1 MSGRA
6 DREAAY
12 VQRLIRPGDVGA
24 PARRTIL
31 ALAFLAGLLLVP
43 ARSTRAG
50 DIPAGKSPAV
60 DAPVL
65 VLDAPHPDILIDRLL
80 DPRIQ
85 QSLNLIP
92 QYRKFREGPQFR
104 QVQAVVYLIAGK
116 LGTTWDRG
124 LRDLT
129 GGGIAA
135 RVAINAGQAPRL
147 ELVVTPKDPKLLEKF
162 LAVFVDLARQD
173 ARTKKAPDPVR
184 TADHRGKPMYFLGE
198 KEKEIGYAV
207 VNGRLAVAS
216 SKAGLES
223 LVDRVEKSG
232 ASAVAGASS
241 SNPDAGAPVVLHGHL
256 DLARLRKLNPKK
268 FTLPARPDTGV
279 VLFFGSWYEA
289 LKQAA
294 AVDATVRW
302 SGTELAADI
311 DLPLAGGDRPASIK
325 GYLPGQGEG
334 PAPSLCPPGTIA
346 SLSLWRD
353 WATIWEAR
361 ADLFAPETV
370 QGFAQF
376 DTLAGQFFGARE
388 FGPDV
393 LGAFDPHWRLVV
405 AQQDFAAMKPA
416 PDTKLP
422 AFAVVAELNGSQ
434 ESFADRLK
442 VAFQAII
449 GISNVDAAQK
459 RAAALE
465 LGSENVDGIAM
476 TTTKFILS
484 TKSSS
489 PDEPGAQRYN
499 YSPSIAHVGR
509 YFILSS
515 SAGLARSLIHQMK
528 ADSTSGKTPQK
539 PEPATFTMT
548 ADGPELARL
557 LAKNRDR
564 MIMQTMLSRGETKE
578 DAGRRVDLNLA
589 LLRYLGH
596 GRLVIQ
602 DLASRTRVQLKLKLS
617 HGSDQPDPAQPTP

>member
-6 DREAAY
+6 DREEAY
-12 VQRLIRPGDVGA
+12 VERPIRPVEIAA
-24 PARRTIL
+24 PARRSIV
-31 ALAFLAGLLLVP
+31 AVAVLAGLLWVP
-43 ARSTRAG
+43 LRSTRAG
-50 DIPAGKSPAV
+50 DVPASKAPAG
-60 DAPVL
+60 DAPIL
-65 VLDAPHPDILIDRLL
+65 VLEAPHPDILIDRLT

-85 QSLNLIP
+85 QSLNLVP

-104 QVQAVVYLIAGK
+104 QVQAVANLIAGK

-135 RVAINAGQAPRL
+135 RVSIDAGRPPRL
-147 ELVVTPKDPKLLEKF
+147 EAVVTPRDPKLLEKF

-173 ARTKKAPDPVR
+173 ARNKKAPDPVR
-184 TADHRGKPMYFLGE
+184 TADHRGKTLYFLGA
-198 KEKEIGYAV
+198 KDQEIGYAV
-207 VNGRLAVAS
+207 VAGRLAVAN

-241 SNPDAGAPVVLHGHL
+241 SPDADADAGAPVVLRGHL
-256 DLARLRKLNPKK
+256 DLARLRKLDPKK
-268 FTLPARPDTGV
+268 FKLPARPGTGV
-279 VLFFGSWYEA
+279 MLFLGSWYEA

-302 SGTELAADI
+302 SGAELAADV
-311 DLPLAGGDRPASIK
+311 DLSLAAADRPAAIK
-325 GYLPGQGEG
+325 GFLPGQGEG
-334 PAPSLCPPGTIA
+334 PAPPLHPPGTIA

-361 ADLFAPETV
+361 ADLLPPETV
-370 QGFAQF
+370 QGLAQF

-393 LGAFDPHWRLVV
+393 LGAFAPHWRLVI
-405 AQQDFAAMKPA
+405 AQQDYAALKPS

-422 AFAVVAELNGSQ
+422 AFAVVAELDGSRDD
-434 ESFADRLK
+434 FADRLK

-465 LGSENVDGIAM
+465 LGSENVDGITM

-484 TKSSS
+484 TKATS

-515 SAGLARSLIHQMK
+515 SAGLARSLIRELK
-528 ADSTSGKTPQK
+528 ADSAAGGEPRKS
-539 PEPATFTMT
+539 EPATFTVT

-557 LAKNRDR
+557 FEKNRDR

-602 DLASRTRVQLKLKLS
+602 DLPGRSRARLRLDLS
-617 HGSDQPDPAQPTP
+617 R

>member
-6 DREAAY
+6 DREEAY
-12 VQRLIRPGDVGA
+12 VERLIPPA
-24 PARRTIL
+24 AIAAAARRSIV
-31 ALAFLAGLLLVP
+31 AVAVLAGLVLVP
-43 ARSTRAG
+43 VRSTPAG
-50 DIPAGKSPAV
+50 DVPAAKAPAG
-60 DAPVL
+60 DAPIL
-65 VLDAPHPDILIDRLL
+65 VLEAPHPDILIDRLT

-85 QSLNLIP
+85 QSLNLVP

-104 QVQAVVYLIAGK
+104 QVQAVANLIAGK

-135 RVAINAGQAPRL
+135 RVAIDAGGPPRL
-147 ELVVTPKDPKLLEKF
+147 EAVVTPKDPKLLEKF

-173 ARTKKAPDPVR
+173 ARSKKAPDPVR
-184 TADHRGKPMYFLGE
+184 TADHRGRTMYFLGA
-198 KEKEIGYAV
+198 KDQEIGYAV
-207 VNGRLAVAS
+207 VAGRLAVAN

-232 ASAVAGASS
+232 AAAVAGASS
-241 SNPDAGAPVVLHGHL
+241 SADAGAPIVLRGHL
-256 DLARLRKLNPKK
+256 DLARLRKLDPKK
-268 FTLPARPDTGV
+268 FTLPARPDTGIA
-279 VLFFGSWYEA
+279 LFFGSWYEA

-302 SGTELAADI
+302 SGTELAAEV
-311 DLPLAGGDRPASIK
+311 DLPLAGDRPAAIK
-325 GYLPGQGEG
+325 GFLPGRGEG
-334 PAPSLCPPGTIA
+334 PAPPLHPPGTIA

-353 WATIWEAR
+353 WATIWESR
-361 ADLFAPETV
+361 ADLLSPETV
-370 QGFAQF
+370 QGLAQF

-393 LGAFDPHWRLVV
+393 LGAFDPHWRLVI
-405 AQQDFAAMKPA
+405 AQQDYAALKPA

-422 AFAVVAELNGSQ
+422 AFALVAELNGSQ
-434 ESFADRLK
+434 ENFADRLK

-465 LGSENVDGIAM
+465 LGSENVDGITM
-476 TTTKFILS
+476 TTTKFMLS
-484 TKSSS
+484 TKSTS

-515 SAGLARSLIHQMK
+515 SAGLARSLIRELK
-528 ADSTSGKTPQK
+528 ADSAAGNEPKESG
-539 PEPATFTMT
+539 PATFTVS

-557 LAKNRDR
+557 FEKNRDR

-578 DAGRRVDLNLA
+578 DAARRVDLNLA

-602 DLASRTRVQLKLKLS
+602 DLPGRSRVQLRLDLS
-617 HGSDQPDPAQPTP
+617 R

>member
-6 DREAAY
+6 DREDAY
-12 VQRLIRPGDVGA
+12 VEGLIPPADMA
-24 PARRTIL
+24 PSARRSML
-31 ALAFLAGLLLVP
+31 ALAVLTGSLLLP
-43 ARSTRAG
+43 AATRAG
-50 DIPAGKSPAV
+50 DVPAAKAPAV
-60 DAPVL
+60 DAPIRVL
-65 VLDAPHPDILIDRLL
+65 EAPHPDILIDRLI

-85 QSLNLIP
+85 QSLNLVP

-104 QVQAVVYLIAGK
+104 QVQAVANLIAGK

-135 RVAINAGQAPRL
+135 RVAIDAGRPPRL
-147 ELVVTPKDPKLLEKF
+147 EAVVTPTDPKLLEKF

-173 ARTKKAPDPVR
+173 ARNKKTPDPVR
-184 TADHRGKPMYFLGE
+184 TADHGGKTMYFLGA
-198 KEKEIGYAV
+198 KDQEIGYAV
-207 VNGRLAVAS
+207 VAGRLVVAN
-216 SKAGLES
+216 SKPGLES

-241 SNPDAGAPVVLHGHL
+241 SPNTGAPVVLRGHL
-256 DLARLRKLNPKK
+256 DLARLRKLDPKK

-279 VLFFGSWYEA
+279 MLFFGSWYET

-302 SGTELAADI
+302 SGTELAADL
-311 DLPLAGGDRPASIK
+311 DLPLAGGDRPAAVK
-325 GYLPGQGEG
+325 GYLPGQGEH
-334 PAPSLCPPGTIA
+334 PAPPLHPPGTIA

-361 ADLFAPETV
+361 ADLLPPETV
-370 QGFAQF
+370 QGLAQF

-393 LGAFDPHWRLVV
+393 LGAFDPHWRLVI
-405 AQQDFAAMKPA
+405 AQQDYAAMKPA

-422 AFAVVAELNGSQ
+422 AFAVVAELGSSQ
-434 ESFADRLK
+434 ENFADRLK

-465 LGSENVDGIAM
+465 LGSENVDGIPM

-484 TKSSS
+484 TKSTS

-515 SAGLARSLIHQMK
+515 SAGLARSLIRELK
-528 ADSTSGKTPQK
+528 ADSDAGKESQK
-539 PEPATFTMT
+539 SEPATFTVN

-557 LAKNRDR
+557 FEKNRDR

-602 DLASRTRVQLKLKLS
+602 DLPGRSRAQVRLDLS
-617 HGSDQPDPAQPTP
+617 R